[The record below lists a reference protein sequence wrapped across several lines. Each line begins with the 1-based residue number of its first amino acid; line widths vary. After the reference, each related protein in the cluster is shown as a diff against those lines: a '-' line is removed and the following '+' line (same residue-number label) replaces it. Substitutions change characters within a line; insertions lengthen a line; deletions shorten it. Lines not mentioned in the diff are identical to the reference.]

1 MNGILDSAVL
11 VDILRSHPPAVTWL
25 LKQDHLGIT
34 PISWLEIVAGAT
46 DSTAQKRAVQLLR
59 RFERIDLVSQDFDWA
74 IDRALQFRLSHNVDI
89 MDCLIAS
96 TASRLRM
103 PLFTRNS
110 KHFVPL
116 LGPLAQVPY

>member
-1 MNGILDSAVL
+1 M
-11 VDILRSHPPAVTWL
+11 
-25 LKQDHLGIT
+25 
-34 PISWLEIVAGAT
+34 

-59 RFERIDLVSQDFDWA
+59 RFERIDLVSRDFDWA

-96 TASRLRM
+96 AASRLRM
-103 PLFTRNS
+103 PLLTRNL